1 MPDTPIHIA
10 AYSLTGTTR
19 KAVDDLVRLL
29 DEPVTS
35 EVITPRRPPRMSR
48 FGFMRMGWRCG
59 PWGGGAGGG
68 AGGGG
73 AARAPPAA
81 TAAILVVATPVW
93 AGRLPPPVRGWLGR
107 IVGTRPALA
116 VLITHGGSDV
126 SHALTD
132 VEAATGRPVR
142 ASVALSDAERK
153 SGKDAS
159 KLAWFAAELK
169 RLG

>member
-1 MPDTPIHIA
+1 MPDTLIHIA

-19 KAVDDLVRLL
+19 KAVDDLIRLL

-35 EVITPRRPPRMSR
+35 EVITPRHPPRMSR
-48 FGFMRMGWRCG
+48 FGFMRMGW
-59 PWGGGAGGG
+59 GAWRG
-68 AGGGG
+68 ASW
-73 AARAPPAA
+73 AVEAPAPATA

-116 VLITHGGSDV
+116 VLVTHGGSDV
-126 SHALTD
+126 SHALAD

-153 SGKDAS
+153 SGKAAS